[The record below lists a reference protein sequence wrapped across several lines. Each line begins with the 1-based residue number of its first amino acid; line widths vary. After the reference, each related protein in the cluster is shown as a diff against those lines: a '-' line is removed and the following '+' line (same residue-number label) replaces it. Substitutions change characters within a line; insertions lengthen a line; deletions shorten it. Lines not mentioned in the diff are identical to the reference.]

1 MPELSVSRSNALA
14 AAGVLLVVLVVA
26 GRFLLGA
33 GAATSSA
40 DAGVALGAE
49 QIRAAPAPPV
59 VVHVVGAV
67 QLPGLYRLARGKRV
81 ADAVAR
87 AGGATAK
94 ADLALIN
101 LAALVSDGQQ
111 VVVPARAPPGAAPA
125 AGEAS
130 GGPVHLNSATIEQLD
145 ALPGRRSRHRA
156 EDRRLPREARSVQ
169 HRSASSTRFQ
179 GSGRRGSSS
188 SRSSSRRDAR
198 ARALAAAPA
207 RGVARRRAGA
217 CERASRLERPPR
229 RGRRLRGCVARGRI
243 GVRAHAWRCSPSP
256 LRSSGGGG
264 AARGS
269 TRSTAASCSATSAQ
283 AATRWSS

>member
-1 MPELSVSRSNALA
+1 MPELSVSRTNALA
-14 AAGVLLVVLVVA
+14 GAGVLLVVLVLA

-33 GAATSSA
+33 GAATSP

-49 QIRAAPAPPV
+49 TIRAAPTPPV

-125 AGEAS
+125 AGEAAD
-130 GGPVHLNSATIEQLD
+130 GPVHLNSATVEQLD
-145 ALPGRRSRHRA
+145 ALPGVGPVTA
-156 EDRRLPREARSVQ
+156 QKIVDYREKHGAFSSV
-169 HRSASSTRFQ
+169 RELDAI
-179 GSGRRGSSS
+179 SGIG
-188 SRSSSRRDAR
+188 
-198 ARALAAAPA
+198 PA
-207 RGVARRRAGA
+207 RLEQLAELVA
-217 CERASRLERPPR
+217 P
-229 RGRRLRGCVARGRI
+229 
-243 GVRAHAWRCSPSP
+243 
-256 LRSSGGGG
+256 
-264 AARGS
+264 
-269 TRSTAASCSATSAQ
+269 
-283 AATRWSS
+283 